1 MIIEHDGIFIIHNYI
16 AKNTLKIIAEFVQ
29 SKLVQDPNDQ
39 YVKGALGFPTQDAAR
54 LMSLTNPIIPL
65 DNSSSDATSMLITK
79 IVLDIKK
86 LIEDTYKRKIE
97 LIQLTYNA
105 LAKGGSNPVHV
116 DMATGMYNGL
126 EYAALLY
133 VGEYG
138 KDYQGGEIVF
148 PLQNKV
154 FTPEAGTLLFFIGD
168 EARPHGVN
176 PVLSGVRDN
185 IIMFF
190 RTEE

>member
-1 MIIEHDGIFIIHNYI
+1 MITEHDGIFTVRNYI
-16 AKNTLKIIAEFVQ
+16 AKNTLKIISQFVQ
-29 SKLVQDPNDQ
+29 PRLAQDPNNQ
-39 YVKGALGFPTQDAAR
+39 YVKGALGFLTQDAAR

-65 DNSSSDATSMLITK
+65 GDSSSDETSMLITK
-79 IVLDIKK
+79 IVLDIKS
-86 LIEDTYKRKIE
+86 LIEQIHNRKIE

-105 LAKGGSNPVHV
+105 LATGGSNSIHV

-154 FTPEAGTLLFFIGD
+154 FTPGAGTLLFFIGD

-176 PVLSGVRDN
+176 PVLSGVREN